1 MRTAWNIFGSLR
13 KLPSTDPPLEQG
25 PVKVKSGTGTCFSPL
40 LATLDLAHFCTNRS
54 IQPAI
59 QGCEFLSGRNAVEIN
74 SLRELYVEH
83 LRDLYDA
90 ENQLI
95 KALPKMAKEASS
107 DELRQGIEEHLEQ
120 TRGQAERLE
129 QIFEQLGERPKGKK
143 CKGMQG
149 LIEEGQETLDE
160 DMEEDTKDAAI
171 IAAAQRVEHYEISG
185 YGTART
191 YANLLGENEAAEL
204 LEETLNE
211 ERETDQKLTQLAE
224 QINVE
229 AAQGEEVE
237 EEEEERPS
245 RARSASSGPRGRRR
259 VA

>member
-1 MRTAWNIFGSLR
+1 M
-13 KLPSTDPPLEQG
+13 
-25 PVKVKSGTGTCFSPL
+25 
-40 LATLDLAHFCTNRS
+40 
-54 IQPAI
+54 
-59 QGCEFLSGRNAVEIN
+59 EIN

>member
-1 MRTAWNIFGSLR
+1 M
-13 KLPSTDPPLEQG
+13 
-25 PVKVKSGTGTCFSPL
+25 
-40 LATLDLAHFCTNRS
+40 
-54 IQPAI
+54 
-59 QGCEFLSGRNAVEIN
+59 EIN
-74 SLRELYVEH
+74 SLRELYVEQ

-95 KALPKMAKEASS
+95 KALPKMAKEATS

-129 QIFEQLGERPKGKK
+129 QIFEQLGEKAKGKK

-149 LIEEGQETLDE
+149 LIEEGQETLEE

-204 LEETLNE
+204 LEQTLQE
-211 ERETDQKLTQLAE
+211 EKETDQKLNQLAE
-224 QINVE
+224 EINVE
-229 AAQGEEVE
+229 AAQGESE
-237 EEEEERPS
+237 EEDEEKQS
-245 RARSASSGPRGRRR
+245 RSSRVRSASSGSRGKRR